1 MRDWSIDIPTGVVN
15 RLKAGSVNQHQGR
28 SIAGL
33 KALYRWPIRSSI
45 NHRETCLWP
54 GLLLVE
60 SPAFDQLSTILVD
73 RREAGLSTGLFL
85 VESPAVD
92 QLSTIN

>member
-1 MRDWSIDIPTGVVN
+1 MSLTDVD
-15 RLKAGSVNQHQGR
+15 RLKAGSVNQRQRR

-45 NHRETCLWP
+45 DRREACLST

-60 SPAFDQLSTILVD
+60 SPAFDQLSTVLVD
-73 RREAGLSTGLFL
+73 RRESGLSTGLFL
-85 VESPAVD
+85 VKSWAFGEH
-92 QLSTIN
+92 STV

>member
-1 MRDWSIDIPTGVVN
+1 GIPTGVVD
-15 RLKAGSVNQHQGR
+15 RLKAGSVNQRQRR

-33 KALYRWPIRSSI
+33 KALYRWPIRLSI
-45 NHRETCLWP
+45 DRREACLST

-60 SPAFDQLSTILVD
+60 SPAFDQLSTVLVD

-92 QLSTIN
+92 QLSTFD